1 MRKYIYISL
10 FLWIGLLDAHAQT
23 FDPFSLFGKGNPL
36 KLSGGLNTS
45 LLYNYASQSNGDA
58 NPFTYVVG
66 GNLNLFFKGINIP
79 IDFTYSNAQFSTR
92 FQPIPFNKIAIHPHY
107 KFLTL
112 HAGSIALTF
121 SPYTLN
127 GFQFNGAGVE
137 LAPGKLKVIVLGG
150 KFLKGSGDYTLDPEA
165 PPTFGRFGKGLA
177 GTYKFENLTVGVNIF
192 HAKDDSAS
200 AINIPVEQ
208 AIKPKE
214 NLVSS
219 VTING
224 TFLRKLNISGEL
236 ANSVLTDDI
245 TSPLAYSGKN
255 GGVASLMHA
264 NGTTSGRNAMNVKM
278 AYSIK
283 VVNLGLSY
291 EKVDFNYQTMGSLYT
306 TNGFENTGITLGFP
320 MFNGKLNLNSQIGLQ
335 NDLVDDTT
343 FSQKSG
349 RLSTSFNVSYTPTQK
364 LSFSGS
370 YNNNKNITNFKNLN
384 NIATQNNLVP
394 FYLDSLRL
402 VQLNTNANF
411 NANYQLLATPEE
423 NRTINAS
430 YSYQKGDQKQGD
442 YFVDEQGSKFQNA
455 SVNLFTVYPK
465 KEVKWNISLNYTSV
479 IQGNPDNNSN
489 AYGVSFNFGKK
500 FFNKTVGVTMGSGY
514 NSTSTV
520 ANNLRVNV
528 TNFKTTVSYIYAKK
542 HVFNLNG
549 LFQSQAKS
557 SLAAPTASN
566 TTAAL
571 SLTYNFNF

>member
-1 MRKYIYISL
+1 MRKYIYIVL
-10 FLWIGLLDAHAQT
+10 FLFIGLAEATAQT
-23 FDPFSLFGKGNPL
+23 FDPFSLFGKGNPF

-45 LLYNYASQSNGDA
+45 FLYNYASQGNGGAD
-58 NPFTYVVG
+58 PFTFVVG

-79 IDFTYSNAQFSTR
+79 IDITYSNAQFSTR
-92 FQPIPFNKIAIHPHY
+92 FQPIPFNKVAIHPQY

-127 GFQFNGAGVE
+127 GFQFNGAGIE
-137 LAPGKLKVIVLGG
+137 LAPGKLKVLVLGG
-150 KFLKGSGDYTLDPEA
+150 KFLKGSGDYNLDTEA
-165 PPTFGRFGKGLA
+165 PPTFGRNGKGIS

-192 HAKDDSAS
+192 HAQDDSAS
-200 AINIPVEQ
+200 AFNIPAEQ
-208 AIKPKE
+208 VIKPKE

-219 VTING
+219 VTLTG
-224 TFLRKLNISGEL
+224 TLLKKLNVSGEL
-236 ANSVLTDDI
+236 AHSLLTDDI
-245 TSPLAYSGKN
+245 TSPLAYSGKTS
-255 GGVASLMHA
+255 GVSSLVLA
-264 NGTTSGRNAMNVKM
+264 NGTTSGKNAMNAKM
-278 AYSIK
+278 AYAIN

-291 EKVDFNYQTMGSLYT
+291 EKVDFNYQTLGSLYV

-320 MFNGKLNLNSQIGLQ
+320 MFNGKLNVNSQVGLQ

-349 RLSTSFNVSYTPTQK
+349 RLSTSFTVSYTPTQK

-411 NANYQLLATPEE
+411 TANYQLLATPDE
-423 NRTINAS
+423 NRSINAS

-455 SVNLFTVYPK
+455 SINFFTVYPK
-465 KEVKWNISLNYTSV
+465 TEVKWNISLNYTSV
-479 IQGNPDNNSN
+479 IQGTPDNNSV
-489 AYGVSFNFGKK
+489 AYGVNFNFGKK
-500 FFNKTVGVTMGSGY
+500 FFNKTVAVTMGSGY

-520 ANNLRVNV
+520 GNNLRVNV

-549 LFQSQAKS
+549 LFQNQAKS
-557 SLAAPTASN
+557 SLLAPASSN
-566 TTAAL
+566 TTASV

>member
-10 FLWIGLLDAHAQT
+10 FLWIGLTDAHAQT

-45 LLYNYASQSNGDA
+45 LLYNYASQSSGDA

-79 IDFTYSNAQFSTR
+79 IDLTYSNAQFSTR

-137 LAPGKLKVIVLGG
+137 VAPGKLKVVVLGG

-165 PPTFGRFGKGLA
+165 PPTFGRSGKGLA
-177 GTYKFENLTVGVNIF
+177 GSYKFENLTVGVNIF
-192 HAKDDSAS
+192 HAKDDSSS

-208 AIKPKE
+208 VIKPKE
-214 NLVSS
+214 NFVSS

-224 TFLRKLNISGEL
+224 TLLKKLNISGEM

-245 TSPLAYSGKN
+245 TSPLAYSGKT
-255 GGVASLMHA
+255 GGFSSLMNA
-264 NGTTSGRNAMNVKM
+264 NGTTSGKNAMNVKM

-291 EKVDFNYQTMGSLYT
+291 EKVDFNYQTLGSLYT
-306 TNGFENTGITLGFP
+306 TNGFENTGITMGFP
-320 MFNGKLNLNSQIGLQ
+320 MFNGKLNINSQIGLQ

-349 RLSTSFNVSYTPTQK
+349 RLSTSFNVSFTPTQK

-370 YNNNKNITNFKNLN
+370 FNNNKNITNFKNLN

-411 NANYQLLATPEE
+411 SANYQLRATPEE
-423 NRTINAS
+423 NRTVNAS

-455 SVNLFTVYPK
+455 SVNFFTVYPK
-465 KEVKWNISLNYTSV
+465 REVKWNVSLNYTSV
-479 IQGNPDNNSN
+479 IQGNPDNNST

-500 FFNKTVGVTMGSGY
+500 FFNKTVGVTLGSGY

-528 TNFKTTVSYIYAKK
+528 MNFKTTVSYIYAKK

-549 LFQSQAKS
+549 IFQNQAKS
-557 SLAAPTASN
+557 SFVAPTASN

>member
-1 MRKYIYISL
+1 MRKCIYISL
-10 FLWIGLLDAHAQT
+10 LMCIGLSGTYAQT

-36 KLSGGLNTS
+36 KLSGGFNTS
-45 LLYNYASQSNGDA
+45 FLYNYSSQSTGDA
-58 NPFTYVVG
+58 NPFIFVVG

-79 IDFTYSNAQFSTR
+79 IDITYSNAQFSTR
-92 FQPIPFNKIAIHPHY
+92 FQPIPFNKVAIHPHY

-112 HAGSIALTF
+112 HAGSIALAF

-137 LAPGKLKVIVLGG
+137 MAPGKLKVIVLGG

-177 GTYKFENLTVGVNIF
+177 GTYKFENLTVGINIF

-200 AINIPVEQ
+200 AFNIPVEQ
-208 AIKPKE
+208 VIKPKE

-219 VTING
+219 VTMNG
-224 TFLRKLNISGEL
+224 TFLRKLNVSGEL

-245 TSPLAYSGKN
+245 TSPLAYSGNK
-255 GGVASLMHA
+255 GGVASLLHA
-264 NGTTSGRNAMNVKM
+264 NGTTSGKNAMNVRI

-291 EKVDFNYQTMGSLYT
+291 EKVDFNYQTLGSLYT

-320 MFNGKLNLNSQIGLQ
+320 MFNGKLNINSQIGLQ

-349 RLSTSFNVSYTPTQK
+349 RLSTSFAVSYTPTQK

-370 YNNNKNITNFKNLN
+370 YNNNKNVTNFKNLN
-384 NIATQNNLVP
+384 SIATQNNLVP

-402 VQLNTNANF
+402 VQLNTNANLS
-411 NANYQLLATPEE
+411 ANYQLLATPEE
-423 NRTINAS
+423 NRTINAA

-455 SVNLFTVYPK
+455 SLNFFTVYPK
-465 KEVKWNISLNYTSV
+465 REVKWNFSLNYTSV
-479 IQGNPDNNSN
+479 IQGNPDNNST

-500 FFNKTVGVTMGSGY
+500 FFNKTVGVILGSGY
-514 NSTSTV
+514 NTTSTV

-528 TNFKTTVSYIYAKK
+528 ANFKTTVSYIYAKK

-549 LFQSQAKS
+549 IFQNQSKS
-557 SLAAPTASN
+557 SLIKDNNSN